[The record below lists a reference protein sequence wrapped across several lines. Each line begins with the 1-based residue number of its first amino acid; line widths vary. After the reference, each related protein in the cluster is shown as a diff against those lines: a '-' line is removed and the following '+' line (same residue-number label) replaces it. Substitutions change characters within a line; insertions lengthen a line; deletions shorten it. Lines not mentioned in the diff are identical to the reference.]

1 MNRRSLY
8 KYRVEKRWL
17 TMPDGTRLAASL
29 FVPRAKRAGETFPVL
44 LEYLPYRKD
53 DTFYLG
59 DYPCFSRLAQLGFIA
74 VKVDIRGTGASD
86 GPYPDREYSD
96 IELEDGEE
104 VIRQLADM
112 PNANGNVG
120 MFGVSW
126 SGFNSLQMAMR
137 RPPALKA
144 IHAVHASDDL
154 YNDDVHYIDGNLHLD
169 HYHLYIN
176 HELGLPRTP
185 QYAVDE
191 AYFAERFDKR
201 PWLFDY
207 LSNQRDGQFWRR
219 KSLRQDYSRINIPV
233 YLMGG
238 LLDGYR
244 SATVRMHEMLPGQSI
259 CDIGP
264 WNHSCPDDG
273 LPGPNYEWLVRMT
286 DWFDQYLRPGLK
298 KAAARQ
304 FPHKSMLVF
313 VRHGQEPVRGME
325 TTAGYWRK
333 DTFPC
338 QCTSTEMFDLASGG
352 VQELAY
358 KPFSG
363 TAAGLWWGES
373 TGDMAADDKDAVLWE
388 STPVDK
394 PLQIVGFPEV
404 SLKVKSTSQKGKWS
418 VRLEDVAPDGKVALI
433 TGALFNPALREN
445 RRLKPEWPAAGE
457 EYEVN
462 ARLHFTTWTFQ
473 PGHRIRLAVTNAQ
486 VAMTWPSPEHMT
498 STVDFTRSSLT
509 LPAVPVDANPAPD
522 SDLPK
527 VQNKL
532 WAKNGEGLDVLG
544 KKPEAELYTRKNS
557 GSGEE
562 TYTMKTR
569 SAYRI
574 GDRKYYT
581 ENMNS
586 WSAHNEEPAKARYNG
601 VATTSIVS
609 RGRNLTL
616 ITRLKV
622 QSDGENFYVSV
633 TRILKRN
640 GKVLRKKIFRETI
653 ARQFN

>member
-8 KYRVEKRWL
+8 KFRVEKRWL

-29 FVPRAKRAGETFPVL
+29 FVPRAKRDGETFPVL

-96 IELEDGEE
+96 IELADGEE

-185 QYAVDE
+185 QYEVDE

-207 LSNQRDGQFWRR
+207 LANQRDGHFWRR
-219 KSLRQDYSRINIPV
+219 KSLREDYSRINVPV

-244 SATVRMHEMLPGQSI
+244 SATVRMHESLPGESI

-273 LPGPNYEWLVRMT
+273 TPGPNYDWLVRMT
-286 DWFDQYLRPGLK
+286 DWFSQYLRPGFK
-298 KAAARQ
+298 KAARKQ
-304 FPHKSMLVF
+304 FPRKSMLVF
-313 VRHGQEPVRGME
+313 VRHGHEPVRGMA
-325 TTAGYWRK
+325 TTPGYWRQ

-338 QCTSTEMFDLASGG
+338 QGTRKRSYSLADAG

-363 TAAGLWWGES
+363 TEAGLWWGET
-373 TGDMAADDKDAVLWE
+373 TGDMARDDKDAAVWD
-388 STPVDK
+388 SAPVK
-394 PLQIVGFPEV
+394 KALQIVGFPEV
-404 SLKVKSTSQKGKWS
+404 LLKVKATSQKAKWS

-433 TGALFNPALREN
+433 TGALSNPALRED
-445 RRLKPEWPAAGE
+445 RLNPVWPAAGE
-457 EYEVN
+457 EYEVS
-462 ARLHFTTWTFQ
+462 AKLHFTTWTFQ

-498 STVDFTRSSLT
+498 TTVYFDRSKLT
-509 LPAVPVDANPAPD
+509 LPVVPLNVHEA
-522 SDLPK
+522 SGLPK
-527 VQNKL
+527 VDEDKL
-532 WAKNGEGLDVLG
+532 WARNGEGLDVPG
-544 KKPEAELYTRKNS
+544 KKPEAELYTRRDKRN
-557 GSGEE
+557 GGE

-574 GDRKYYT
+574 GPRKYYT
-581 ENMNS
+581 ENVNS
-586 WSAHNEEPAKARYNG
+586 WSAHNDEPAKARYNG

-609 RGRNLTL
+609 RGRNLT
-616 ITRLKV
+616 ITTRLKV
-622 QSDGENFYVSV
+622 QSDSENFYVSV
-633 TRILKRN
+633 TRTLKRN
-640 GKVLRKKIFRETI
+640 GKVLRKRRFSETI